1 MALPYGMQD
10 SHLQQIIT
18 KTQNALDAMA
28 QLQSAVAQH
37 GQALPQANRSDS
49 GQILGNHIDT
59 WTGHHATCTQN
70 LAALNEKASALLRT
84 NRNAEEQ
91 GTQQAQAQSA

>member
-18 KTQNALDAMA
+18 KTQNALDAMDH
-28 QLQSAVAQH
+28 LQSAVTAHSQE
-37 GQALPQANRSDS
+37 LPVANKSDS
-49 GQILGNHIDT
+49 GQIIGNHLDT
-59 WTGHHATCTQN
+59 WTGHHATCKAN
-70 LAALNEKASALLRT
+70 LVALNEKANALLRT

-91 GTQQAQAQSA
+91 GTAQAQAQPS

>member
-1 MALPYGMQD
+1 VALPYGMQD
-10 SHLQQIIT
+10 SHLQQIIS

-28 QLQSAVAQH
+28 QLQSAVSAQS
-37 GQALPQANRSDS
+37 QALPQANKSDS
-49 GQILGNHIDT
+49 GQILGNNLDT

-70 LAALNEKASALLRT
+70 LTALNEKASGLLRT

-91 GTQQAQAQSA
+91 GTAQAQAQSA